1 MPTEGLYFKD
11 FVHKY
16 VDCRNLLTSHKVDG
30 IVNMHRIK
38 SDKAS
43 VTMKTFRAVLIL
55 YTVNQNWKFNLKNL
69 TARIRILWG
78 FFRAKA
84 SNDCQYRGVAQ
95 RAIFTGKVHKPPL
108 GVNVNYF
115 KAKWVQ
121 CIHMGPSESLRP
133 PKNVM
138 HWYKYSYS

>member
-1 MPTEGLYFKD
+1 M
-11 FVHKY
+11 
-16 VDCRNLLTSHKVDG
+16 DG

-55 YTVNQNWKFNLKNL
+55 YTVNQNWKFDLKNL
-69 TARIRILWG
+69 TAIIRILRG

-95 RAIFTGKVHKPPL
+95 RAKFTGKVHKPPL
-108 GVNVNYF
+108 GVNVISFELNGCNVSASAKSLLLPKIELKKTCEIMRSFLNMLATVWHIF
-115 KAKWVQ
+115 KI
-121 CIHMGPSESLRP
+121 CSL
-133 PKNVM
+133 
-138 HWYKYSYS
+138 SYL